1 MSKDITPILH
11 QWEYEPG
18 EMRVRRIDGLDGRPR
33 IQIRMDLGL
42 MQLEW
47 GGRPDGVQPHGAESL
62 LKYHRGEL
70 DDHVP
75 GVDGEPYKLSR
86 EECWAL
92 SQEAMQYYWR
102 RVGFFELKEYVLA
115 EEDAV
120 HNLHILDMCEGHAE
134 HEEDRQIGEQYRVF
148 VTSHRIQA
156 HALGL
161 VENEEHTEAVSVIR
175 RGIAEIEEILRT
187 QGEVDYAEECV
198 ELQFLR
204 EWEKEVEGMRQL
216 SPREQLQ
223 ADLNV
228 AVEKEQFEL
237 AASLRDQLRQMAPT
251 PDLPG
256 APPRRGS

>member
-1 MSKDITPILH
+1 MSDDISQILDG
-11 QWEYEPG
+11 WEYEPG
-18 EMRVRRIDGLDGRPR
+18 QLRVRKIEGRDCLPKL
-33 IQIRMDLGL
+33 QIRMDLGI
-42 MQLEW
+42 MQLAW
-47 GGRPDGVQPHGAESL
+47 SGRPDGTQPHDTDSL
-62 LKYHRGEL
+62 LTYQTARLRQHESEGTQ
-70 DDHVP
+70 
-75 GVDGEPYKLSR
+75 EPFTLTR

>member
-1 MSKDITPILH
+1 MSEDISPMLDG
-11 QWEYEPG
+11 WDYEPG
-18 EMRVRRIDGLDGRPR
+18 QLKVRKIEGRDRLPKL
-33 IQIRMDLGL
+33 QIRMDLGI
-42 MQLEW
+42 MQLAW
-47 GGRPDGVQPHGAESL
+47 SGRPDGTRPHDSDSLLEYQAAQLHHHESSGAE
-62 LKYHRGEL
+62 
-70 DDHVP
+70 
-75 GVDGEPYKLSR
+75 EPFTLSR

-102 RVGFFELKEYVLA
+102 RVGFFELKEYERA
-115 EEDAV
+115 EDDAV
-120 HNLHILDMCEGHAE
+120 HNLHILDLCENHAE
-134 HEEDRQIGEQYRVF
+134 NDEDRQIGEQYRVF

-156 HALGL
+156 HALRL
-161 VENEEHTEAVSVIR
+161 VEGEEHTEAVAVIR
-175 RGIAEIEEILRT
+175 RGITEIEEILKE

-204 EWEKEVEGMRQL
+204 EWEKEVEGMREL

-237 AASLRDQLRQMAPT
+237 AASLRDQLRQMGTT

-256 APPRRGS
+256 LPPRRGT